1 MQNKPGSHNILFSS
15 HLKLIAFCL
24 LGVIVLCFV
33 HPIFC
38 QAEEVLDPVA
48 KLNSLRKEIDQDK
61 LKAKQEKLKLQ
72 AHMQKCQG
80 FLSTLNSS
88 KDAPA
93 ISVTKQAI
101 KKDEA
106 AIAKVDEHMKEIEH
120 RLKLTERAKQYLTGG
135 QTKGIGLSCQEIKGD
150 VFMIRGGKK
159 IRLHDGMFP
168 APGDK
173 IITAENSHVKLMAL
187 DGSKIY
193 LRPNST
199 FELIE
204 SRFDGSVSQV
214 LKGKVG
220 FFIAKVK
227 LMNKRRFQ
235 VRTPTCAVAVRGTK
249 FDIEVDEQGLTH
261 IDVQDG
267 TVEVTKTII
276 LEKGQTWT
284 EK

>member
-1 MQNKPGSHNILFSS
+1 MQNKQVQHSLALYASPKLLLSCLFGF
-15 HLKLIAFCL
+15 L
-24 LGVIVLCFV
+24 VLCSV
-33 HPIFC
+33 YTVFC
-38 QAEEVLDPVA
+38 PAEEILDPLA
-48 KLNSLRKEIDQDK
+48 KLNTLRKEIEQDK
-61 LKAKQEKLKLQ
+61 IKAKQEKSRLQ

-88 KDAPA
+88 KDSPA

-106 AIAKVDEHMKEIEH
+106 AIAKVNESMKEIAH

-135 QTKGIGLSCQEIKGD
+135 QKKGIGLSCQEIKGD

-173 IITAENSHVKLMAL
+173 IITAANSHVKLMTL

-193 LRPNST
+193 LGPNST

-204 SRFDGSVSQV
+204 SRFDGSVSRV

-227 LMNKRRFQ
+227 LMNKRRFH

-249 FDIEVDEQGLTH
+249 FDIEVDDQGITH
-261 IDVQDG
+261 IDVQEG

-276 LEKGQTWT
+276 LKKGQTWT